1 MRWRSGGPDRW
12 SSRAGPRACGRRCER
27 TSAEDTVMCG
37 IIGYIGSRE
46 AVPLL
51 LDGLKR
57 LEYRGYDSAGLAV
70 LRDGKIDVRRSVG
83 KLANL
88 VKAVNGAGLN
98 GTAGIGHT
106 RWATHG
112 KPSEQNAHPH
122 RSGPLVL
129 VHNGII
135 ENYAALKARLHQ
147 EGYRFESETD
157 TEVMAYLFAR
167 NLKDG
172 HGLEGAVRAA
182 IKEVRGSYAIAVLCE
197 GEPQTIIAARSG
209 CPLVVGMSE
218 HGAFA
223 ASDVTAILAHTRDV
237 VFLED
242 DDLAVLST
250 NTLVVKDAKGKPV
263 TRAATQIA
271 WDAAAAE
278 KGGYPHFML
287 KEIHEQPQTIL
298 DTMRGRYTFER
309 GEADL
314 PDIGLSP
321 AQFADVQRVWI
332 VACGTSWH
340 AALVGKYLIEEM
352 VRAPVQVDIG
362 SEFRY
367 RNPLIGPNDLLIA
380 ISQSGET
387 ADTLAAAREAKRQ
400 GARMVSIC
408 NVVGSTLARESDG
421 VLYTHA
427 GPEIGVAST
436 KAFTAQLTALYLL
449 ALHLGRVRG
458 TVSVEE
464 GRAWL
469 DRFVTLPTHVQH
481 LLGREAELIAIAKR
495 YHTKRNFLYQG
506 RGINYPIA
514 LEGALKLKEISYI
527 HAEGY
532 AAGEMKHGPIALID
546 KDMPVVVLA
555 PRDRLYEKTVS
566 NLMEVKAR
574 GAPVIVFVTAGER
587 ELGRAA
593 DAVFTVP
600 DVHPLLSPIL
610 FAVPLQL
617 LAYHIAV
624 LRGTDVDQPRNLAK
638 SVIARSA
645 ATKQSIVLKASARL
659 LRFARNDR
667 S

>member
-1 MRWRSGGPDRW
+1 MRWRWGGLGRW
-12 SSRAGPRACGRRCER
+12 SSRAGPRACGRRCGR
-27 TSAEDTVMCG
+27 TSAEDAAMCG

-70 LRDGKIDVRRSVG
+70 IRDGKIDVRRSVG

-135 ENYAALKARLHQ
+135 ENYGALKARLQ
-147 EGYRFESETD
+147 EEGYRFESETD
-157 TEVMAYLFAR
+157 TEVMAHLIAR
-167 NLKDG
+167 HLKDG
-172 HGLEGAVRAA
+172 RGLKAVA
-182 IKEVRGSYAIAVLCE
+182 
-197 GEPQTIIAARSG
+197 
-209 CPLVVGMSE
+209 
-218 HGAFA
+218 
-223 ASDVTAILAHTRDV
+223 
-237 VFLED
+237 
-242 DDLAVLST
+242 
-250 NTLVVKDAKGKPV
+250 
-263 TRAATQIA
+263 RAATRIA

-287 KEIHEQPQTIL
+287 KEIHEQPQVIL
-298 DTMRGRYTFER
+298 DTMRGRFTYER

-314 PDIGLSP
+314 PDIGLTP
-321 AQFADVQRVWI
+321 AQFADVHRVWI

-367 RNPLIGPNDLLIA
+367 RNPLIGPGDLLIA

-400 GARMVSIC
+400 GARVVCIC

-449 ALHLGRVRG
+449 ALHLGRGRG

-464 GRAWL
+464 GRTGL
-469 DRFVTLPTHVQH
+469 DRFGQLPTHVQP
-481 LLGREAELIAIAKR
+481 LLGREAEGAAIPKR
-495 YHTKRNFLYQG
+495 DHTKRNFLDLG
-506 RGINYPIA
+506 RGLNYPIA
-514 LEGALKLKEISYI
+514 PERARKLKED
-527 HAEGY
+527 
-532 AAGEMKHGPIALID
+532 PAL
-546 KDMPVVVLA
+546 
-555 PRDRLYEKTVS
+555 
-566 NLMEVKAR
+566 
-574 GAPVIVFVTAGER
+574 
-587 ELGRAA
+587 
-593 DAVFTVP
+593 
-600 DVHPLLSPIL
+600 
-610 FAVPLQL
+610 
-617 LAYHIAV
+617 
-624 LRGTDVDQPRNLAK
+624 
-638 SVIARSA
+638 
-645 ATKQSIVLKASARL
+645 
-659 LRFARNDR
+659 
-667 S
+667 

>member
-1 MRWRSGGPDRW
+1 
-12 SSRAGPRACGRRCER
+12 
-27 TSAEDTVMCG
+27 MCG
-37 IIGYIGSRE
+37 IVGYVGKQD
-46 AVPLL
+46 AVPIL

-57 LEYRGYDSAGLAV
+57 LEYRGYDSAGVAV
-70 LRDGKIDVRRSVG
+70 LRDGKIEVRRSVG
-83 KLANL
+83 KLVNL
-88 VKAVNGAGLN
+88 EKAVAGKVVS
-98 GTAGIGHT
+98 GPVGIGHT

-122 RSGPLVL
+122 RSDGCVL

-135 ENYAALKARLHQ
+135 ENYLPLKQQLQ
-147 EGYRFESETD
+147 KEGYRFDSETD
-157 TEVMAYLFAR
+157 TEVVAHLIGRQIKQGR
-167 NLKDG
+167 NLAD
-172 HGLEGAVRAA
+172 AVRAA
-182 IKEVRGSYAIAVLCE
+182 TKEIRGSYAIAAICE
-197 GEPQTIIAARSG
+197 SESGTLVAARSG
-209 CPLVVGMSE
+209 CPLVVGRSTD
-218 HGAFA
+218 ATLV
-223 ASDVTAILAHTRDV
+223 ASDVMAMLSHTREVTYLGEGDV
-237 VFLED
+237 
-242 DDLAVLST
+242 AVVTSSDVCIMDT
-250 NTLVVKDAKGKPV
+250 EGRPV
-263 TRAATQIA
+263 TRAATRIT

-278 KGGYPHFML
+278 KSGYPHFML

-298 DTMRGRYTFER
+298 DTLRGRYRFET

-321 AQFADVQRVWI
+321 EQFAAVGKIWI

-340 AALVGKYLIEEM
+340 AGLVGKYLLEEM
-352 VRAPVQVDIG
+352 VRTPVQVDIA

-367 RNPLIGPNDLLIA
+367 RDPLVQKDDLFLT

-387 ADTLAAAREAKRQ
+387 ADTLAAAREAKEK
-400 GARMVSIC
+400 GARVVSIVT
-408 NVVGSTLARESDG
+408 VVGSTLARESDG
-421 VLYTHA
+421 VLYTHC

-449 ALHLGRVRG
+449 ALHLAYVRGVVNANDGRVWLERL
-458 TVSVEE
+458 VSLPKYVEHI
-464 GRAWL
+464 L
-469 DRFVTLPTHVQH
+469 K
-481 LLGREAELIAIAKR
+481 REAEIVAIAKR
-495 YHTKRNFLYQG
+495 YHAKRNFLYLG

-546 KDMPVVVLA
+546 KDMPVVVLV

-574 GAPVIVFVTAGER
+574 NAPVIAFVSEGER
-587 ELGRAA
+587 DLGKVA

-600 DVHPLLSPIL
+600 DVPALLSPIL
-610 FAVPLQL
+610 FTVALQL

-638 SVIARSA
+638 SV
-645 ATKQSIVLKASARL
+645 TVE
-659 LRFARNDR
+659 
-667 S
+667 

>member
-1 MRWRSGGPDRW
+1 
-12 SSRAGPRACGRRCER
+12 
-27 TSAEDTVMCG
+27 MCG
-37 IIGYIGSRE
+37 IMGYVGSQN

-57 LEYRGYDSAGLAV
+57 LEYRGYDSAGVAV
-70 LRDGKIDVRRSVG
+70 LANGKIDIRRSVG

-88 VKAVNGAGLN
+88 EKLLAGGGLS
-98 GTAGIGHT
+98 GTIGIGHT

-122 RSGPLVL
+122 RSGTLAL

-135 ENYAALKARLHQ
+135 ENYLALKELLRKD
-147 EGYRFESETD
+147 GVRFDSETD
-157 TEVMAYLFAR
+157 TEVVAHLIAR
-167 NLKDG
+167 SVKAG
-172 HGLEGAVRAA
+172 VGLEAAVRTAVRE
-182 IKEVRGSYAIAVLCE
+182 IRGSYAIAVICE
-197 GEPQTIIAARSG
+197 NEPTTLVVARSG
-209 CPLVVGMSE
+209 CPLVIGVGD
-218 HGAFA
+218 GGTFV
-223 ASDVTAILAHTRDV
+223 ASDVTALLAHLRDV

-242 DDLAVLST
+242 GEMAVLST
-250 NTLVVKDAKGKPV
+250 QGLLVKDADGKDVDRPS
-263 TRAATQIA
+263 TRIT
-271 WDAAAAE
+271 WDATAAE
-278 KGGYPHFML
+278 KGGYPHYML

-298 DTMRGRYTFER
+298 DTMRGRYSYEQ

-314 PDIGLSP
+314 PDIGVTPEQL
-321 AQFADVQRVWI
+321 AKTGRIWI

-340 AALVGKYLIEEM
+340 AGLVGKYLIEEM
-352 VRAPVQVDIG
+352 VGAPVQVDIG

-367 RNPLIGPNDLLIA
+367 RNPLIQKDDLFVA

-400 GARMVSIC
+400 GARILSIC

-421 VLYTHA
+421 VLYTRA

-458 TVSVEE
+458 AMSVED
-464 GRAWL
+464 GKVWL
-469 DRFVTLPTHVQH
+469 DRFVTLPTHVKH
-481 LLGREAELIAIAKR
+481 LLGREAELVSIAKR
-495 YHTKRNFLYQG
+495 YYTKRHFLYLG

-532 AAGEMKHGPIALID
+532 PAGEMKHGPIALID
-546 KDMPVVVLA
+546 KDMPVVVLV
-555 PRDRLYEKTVS
+555 PRDRLYEKSVS

-574 GAPVIVFVTAGER
+574 GAPVIAFVTAGER
-587 ELGRAA
+587 ELGRTA

-610 FAVPLQL
+610 FTIPLQI
-617 LAYHIAV
+617 LAYHMAV

-638 SVIARSA
+638 SV
-645 ATKQSIVLKASARL
+645 TVE
-659 LRFARNDR
+659 
-667 S
+667 

>member
-1 MRWRSGGPDRW
+1 
-12 SSRAGPRACGRRCER
+12 
-27 TSAEDTVMCG
+27 MCG
-37 IIGYIGSRE
+37 IVGYIGSQN

-57 LEYRGYDSAGLAV
+57 LEYRGYDSAGVAV

-88 VKAVNGAGLN
+88 ERALAGEDLS
-98 GTAGIGHT
+98 GPAGIGHT

-122 RSGPLVL
+122 RSGALAL

-135 ENYAALKARLHQ
+135 ENYAALKEQLLK

-157 TEVMAYLFAR
+157 TEVVAHLIAHRMKAGL
-167 NLKDG
+167 NL
-172 HGLEGAVRAA
+172 EEAVRAA
-182 IKEVRGSYAIAVLCE
+182 TCEIHGSYAIAVLSE
-197 GEPQTIIAARSG
+197 RDASSLVAARSG
-209 CPLVVGMSE
+209 CPLVVGMGG
-218 HGAFA
+218 HGAFV

-242 DDLAVLST
+242 GELAVLSG
-250 NTLVVKDAKGKPV
+250 NGLIVKDAEAKPV
-263 TRAATQIA
+263 TRAATRIT

-278 KGGYPHFML
+278 RGGYPHFML

-298 DTMRGRYTFER
+298 DTMRGRYTYER

-314 PDIGLSP
+314 PDIGLTA
-321 AQFADVQRVWI
+321 AQLAETGRIWI

-340 AALVGKYLIEEM
+340 AGLVGKYLLEEM

-367 RNPLIGPNDLLIA
+367 RDPLLQAGDLFIA

-387 ADTLAAAREAKRQ
+387 ADTLAAVREAKRQ
-400 GARMVSIC
+400 GARVVSIC
-408 NVVGSTLARESDG
+408 NVVGSSLARESDG

-458 TVSVEE
+458 VVSEAD
-464 GRAWL
+464 GKAWL
-469 DRFVTLPTHVQH
+469 DRFVTLPTHVKH
-481 LLGREAELIAIAKR
+481 LLGREAELVTIAKR
-495 YHTKRNFLYQG
+495 YHTKRNFLYLG

-574 GAPVIVFVTAGER
+574 GAPVIVFVTEGER
-587 ELGRAA
+587 ELGRTA

-600 DVHPLLSPIL
+600 NVHPLLSPIL

-638 SVIARSA
+638 SV
-645 ATKQSIVLKASARL
+645 TVE
-659 LRFARNDR
+659 
-667 S
+667 

>member
-1 MRWRSGGPDRW
+1 
-12 SSRAGPRACGRRCER
+12 
-27 TSAEDTVMCG
+27 MCG
-37 IIGYIGSRE
+37 IVGYVGKQD
-46 AVPLL
+46 AVPIL

-57 LEYRGYDSAGLAV
+57 LEYRGYDSAGVAV
-70 LRDGKIDVRRSVG
+70 LRDGKIEVRRSVG

-88 VKAVNGAGLN
+88 EKAVAGKVVS
-98 GTAGIGHT
+98 GPVGIGHT

-122 RSGPLVL
+122 RSDGCVL

-135 ENYAALKARLHQ
+135 ENYLPLKQQLQ
-147 EGYRFESETD
+147 KEGYRFDSETD
-157 TEVMAYLFAR
+157 TEVVAHLIGRQIKQGR
-167 NLKDG
+167 NLAD
-172 HGLEGAVRAA
+172 AVRAA
-182 IKEVRGSYAIAVLCE
+182 TKEIRGSYAIAAICE
-197 GEPQTIIAARSG
+197 SESGTLVAARSG
-209 CPLVVGMSE
+209 CPLVVGRSTD
-218 HGAFA
+218 ATLV
-223 ASDVTAILAHTRDV
+223 ASDVMAMLSHTREVTYLGEGDV
-237 VFLED
+237 
-242 DDLAVLST
+242 AVVTSSD
-250 NTLVVKDAKGKPV
+250 VCIMDSEGRPV
-263 TRAATQIA
+263 TRAATRIT

-278 KGGYPHFML
+278 KSGYPHFML

-298 DTMRGRYTFER
+298 DTMRGRYRFET

-321 AQFADVQRVWI
+321 EQFAAVGKIWI

-340 AALVGKYLIEEM
+340 AGLVGKYLLEEM
-352 VRAPVQVDIG
+352 VRTPVQVDIA

-367 RNPLIGPNDLLIA
+367 RDPLVQKDDLFLT

-387 ADTLAAAREAKRQ
+387 ADTLAAAREAKEK
-400 GARMVSIC
+400 GARVVSIV

-421 VLYTHA
+421 VLYTHC

-449 ALHLGRVRG
+449 ALHLAYVRGVVNANDGRVWLERL
-458 TVSVEE
+458 VSLPKYVEHI
-464 GRAWL
+464 L
-469 DRFVTLPTHVQH
+469 K
-481 LLGREAELIAIAKR
+481 REAEIVAIAKR
-495 YHTKRNFLYQG
+495 YHTKRNFLYLG

-546 KDMPVVVLA
+546 KDMPVVVLV

-574 GAPVIVFVTAGER
+574 NAPVIAFVSEGER
-587 ELGRAA
+587 DLGKVA

-600 DVHPLLSPIL
+600 NVPALLSPIL
-610 FAVPLQL
+610 FTVALQL

-638 SVIARSA
+638 SV
-645 ATKQSIVLKASARL
+645 TVE
-659 LRFARNDR
+659 
-667 S
+667 

>member
-1 MRWRSGGPDRW
+1 
-12 SSRAGPRACGRRCER
+12 
-27 TSAEDTVMCG
+27 
-37 IIGYIGSRE
+37 
-46 AVPLL
+46 
-51 LDGLKR
+51 
-57 LEYRGYDSAGLAV
+57 
-70 LRDGKIDVRRSVG
+70 
-83 KLANL
+83 
-88 VKAVNGAGLN
+88 
-98 GTAGIGHT
+98 T

-122 RSGPLVL
+122 RSDGCVL

-135 ENYAALKARLHQ
+135 ENYLPLKQQLQ
-147 EGYRFESETD
+147 KEGYRFDSETD
-157 TEVMAYLFAR
+157 TEVVAHLIGRQIKQGR
-167 NLKDG
+167 NLAD
-172 HGLEGAVRAA
+172 AVRAA
-182 IKEVRGSYAIAVLCE
+182 TKEIRGSYAIAAICE
-197 GEPQTIIAARSG
+197 SESGTLVAARSG
-209 CPLVVGMSE
+209 CPLVVGRSTD
-218 HGAFA
+218 ATLV
-223 ASDVTAILAHTRDV
+223 ASDVMAMLSHTREVTYLGEGDV
-237 VFLED
+237 AVVTSSDVFIMDTE
-242 DDLAVLST
+242 
-250 NTLVVKDAKGKPV
+250 GRPV
-263 TRAATQIA
+263 TRAATRIT

-278 KGGYPHFML
+278 KSGYPHFML

-298 DTMRGRYTFER
+298 DTLRGRYRFET

-321 AQFADVQRVWI
+321 EQFAAVGKIWI

-340 AALVGKYLIEEM
+340 AGLVGKYLLEEM
-352 VRAPVQVDIG
+352 VRTPVQVDIA

-367 RNPLIGPNDLLIA
+367 RDPLVQKDDLFLT

-387 ADTLAAAREAKRQ
+387 ADTLAAAREAKEK
-400 GARMVSIC
+400 GARVVSIV

-421 VLYTHA
+421 VLYTHC

-449 ALHLGRVRG
+449 ALHLAYVRGVVNANDGRVWLERL
-458 TVSVEE
+458 VSLPKYVEHI
-464 GRAWL
+464 L
-469 DRFVTLPTHVQH
+469 K
-481 LLGREAELIAIAKR
+481 REAEIVAIAKR
-495 YHTKRNFLYQG
+495 YHAKRNFLYLG

-546 KDMPVVVLA
+546 KDMPVVVLV

-574 GAPVIVFVTAGER
+574 NAPVIAFVSEGER
-587 ELGRAA
+587 DLGKVA

-600 DVHPLLSPIL
+600 DVPALLSPIL
-610 FAVPLQL
+610 FTVALQL

-638 SVIARSA
+638 SV
-645 ATKQSIVLKASARL
+645 TVE
-659 LRFARNDR
+659 
-667 S
+667 